1 MTTEMES
8 AATER
13 VLTALE
19 GVRPSG
25 DGWQALCPAHD
36 DHNPSLSIRHSGDRV
51 LLHCH
56 AGCETAAVLAGAG
69 LQFPHLFDRPQS
81 GGGEKVQIGPDGEV
95 EWMPR
100 GFTFVDYYNY
110 TVEGG
115 TLNFQVL
122 RGLDGKRK
130 KTFRQRR
137 PDRSARSQWTWNLD
151 DLSSEQREIP
161 YLLPQVLA
169 AKERGETIWV
179 VEGEKD
185 AEALG
190 GVGISATCNAGG
202 AGKWTDQHSSY
213 LRGADVVIVAD
224 KDKPGYAHAAKVVQ
238 SLEGCAASVR
248 VVEAAEGKDAAD
260 HLAAGRTLDD
270 FVDVTLDDS
279 TDEEETGPAVTT
291 GGREREWYETTPT
304 GLFLAQFH
312 KNDGDPYTTRT
323 RLTNFAA
330 IITASTEV
338 DDGVEI
344 ERALEIEATVAGRT
358 RRCSIPSSAFTR
370 MEWVVPELG
379 PQAIVLPQCKDRTR
393 AAIQTLSDPVEIRQ
407 YAQTGWRTVEGQP
420 VYLHAGGG
428 IGSSG
433 PVEDVQVDLAGSLAN
448 YLLPAPGG
456 VESIRASL
464 KVLDCAPDRITI
476 PLLAAVY
483 RAPLGGADSAL
494 SLFGSTG
501 LGKSELAALA
511 QQHYGAGLDARNLP
525 ASWSATANALEET
538 AFRAADALLVVDD
551 FCPTG
556 TQNDVARLHM
566 TADRLIRNAANGA
579 GRARMTKEGGLR
591 ATRPPRALILS
602 TGEAQV
608 RGESLRARTLPLGL
622 EAGQVNWPALGA
634 SQVDAAGGLFAASLA
649 GYLSWLA
656 GRMDAV
662 RVARVARV
670 NELRALATQGAHKR
684 TAAATSSFLWGW
696 EMFLA
701 YAEST
706 TAIDTAEADALWERG
721 WTAMEEASA
730 AASAGVGESDP
741 AARFLILLNSAI
753 GSGCAHVAGLNGKAP
768 TEARRAWGWRGEDQW
783 VAPMGQR
790 VGWVD
795 GDDLYLDSDAAY
807 RAAQAAGEGLV
818 VDVDALRQRLREA
831 GLLASVDEGRTP
843 TLLTVRKV
851 VEGKRRRVLH
861 LRSDAL
867 SEGDHLGDH
876 RVTTGDHAVVT
887 RGHPRVTWVTTAKR
901 VSDQVKQSVIVDGS
915 PRSPKTLCTT
925 WLASSVPDM
934 AGMFDTADPK
944 GSQAPAVT
952 PEKPAVTPSLHTHT
966 DLGDPGDH
974 AVSGTQ
980 ADPESPDAR
989 PTRTQHWEDTSDPSP
1004 AALDGL
1010 DHDPWDDRSTGLSAP
1025 VIVKKSAD
1033 SPTGS
1038 TRVDKAPTE
1047 LVPNNVPGHR
1057 PAPPRLC
1064 HTCGIPISAELPWV
1078 FCEVHLAEVHAENLA
1093 NPF

>member
-8 AATER
+8 AAIGR
-13 VLTALE
+13 VLEALK

-25 DGWQALCPAHD
+25 DGWQALCPAHAD
-36 DHNPSLSIRHSGDRV
+36 NSPSLSIRHSSDRV

-56 AGCETAAVLAGAG
+56 AGCETADVLAGAG

-81 GGGEKVQIGPDGEV
+81 EGGERVQIGPDGEI

-110 TVEGG
+110 TVEGDF
-115 TLNFQVL
+115 LSFQVL
-122 RGLDGKRK
+122 RGLDNKGK

-151 DLSSEQREIP
+151 DLPSVEREVP

-169 AKERGETIWV
+169 AKERGETIWI

-190 GVGISATCNAGG
+190 GAGCTATCNAGG

-224 KDKPGYAHAAKVVQ
+224 KDKPGYAHAAKVAL
-238 SLEGCAASVR
+238 SLEDVAASVR

-260 HLAAGRTLDD
+260 HLASGHGLDD
-270 FVDVTLDDS
+270 FVDVELDDS

-323 RLTNFAA
+323 RLTNFSA

-358 RRCSIPSSAFTR
+358 RRCSIPASAFTR

-379 PQAIVLPQCKDRTR
+379 PAAIVLPNCKDQTR
-393 AAIQTLSDPVEIRQ
+393 AAIQSLSDPVEVRQ
-407 YAQTGWRTVEGQP
+407 YAQTGWRTVDGEP

-428 IGSSG
+428 IGAAG
-433 PVEDVQVDLAGSLAN
+433 PVEDVQVDLSGSLAN
-448 YLLPAPGG
+448 YLLPSPGG
-456 VESIRASL
+456 VDAVRASL
-464 KVLDCAPDRITI
+464 RVLDCAPDRITI

-525 ASWSATANALEET
+525 ASWSGTANALEET

-556 TQNDVARLHM
+556 SQNDINRLHM

-579 GRARMTKEGGLR
+579 GRARMSKEGGLR

-602 TGEAQV
+602 TGESQV

-622 EAGQVNWPALGA
+622 EADQVDWTALGGA
-634 SQVDAAGGLFAASLA
+634 QRDAAAGLFAGALA

-656 GRMDAV
+656 GRLDEV
-662 RVARVARV
+662 RAARVTRV
-670 NELRALATQGAHKR
+670 GELRSLCAQGPHKR
-684 TAAATSSFLWGW
+684 TPAAVASFLWGW
-696 EMFLA
+696 EMFLG
-701 YAEST
+701 YVEST
-706 TAIDTAEADALWERG
+706 TAITSEQADALWERG
-721 WTAMEEASA
+721 WTAMEQA
-730 AASAGVGESDP
+730 AAAAAVGVGEADP
-741 AARFLILLNSAI
+741 AARFLTLLGSAI
-753 GSGCAHVAGLNGKAP
+753 GSGCAHVAGLGGGCP
-768 TEARRAWGWRGEDQW
+768 TEARRAWGWRGGGARGGGGGG
-783 VAPMGQR
+783 AP
-790 VGWVD
+790 
-795 GDDLYLDSDAAY
+795 
-807 RAAQAAGEGLV
+807 
-818 VDVDALRQRLREA
+818 
-831 GLLASVDEGRTP
+831 P
-843 TLLTVRKV
+843 
-851 VEGKRRRVLH
+851 
-861 LRSDAL
+861 
-867 SEGDHLGDH
+867 
-876 RVTTGDHAVVT
+876 
-887 RGHPRVTWVTTAKR
+887 P
-901 VSDQVKQSVIVDGS
+901 
-915 PRSPKTLCTT
+915 PP
-925 WLASSVPDM
+925 
-934 AGMFDTADPK
+934 
-944 GSQAPAVT
+944 
-952 PEKPAVTPSLHTHT
+952 
-966 DLGDPGDH
+966 
-974 AVSGTQ
+974 
-980 ADPESPDAR
+980 
-989 PTRTQHWEDTSDPSP
+989 
-1004 AALDGL
+1004 
-1010 DHDPWDDRSTGLSAP
+1010 
-1025 VIVKKSAD
+1025 
-1033 SPTGS
+1033 
-1038 TRVDKAPTE
+1038 
-1047 LVPNNVPGHR
+1047 
-1057 PAPPRLC
+1057 PPRL
-1064 HTCGIPISAELPWV
+1064 GVAR
-1078 FCEVHLAEVHAENLA
+1078 
-1093 NPF
+1093 